1 VELDSALSSFVT
13 GSGGA
18 FTITSGSIAAG
29 NLVLTKADGSDVA
42 LTIDSN
48 FSGTGGSFAGA
59 LTSTNGTPAI
69 QTNTWDAYTF
79 VDGTSVGGPDTL
91 AFSTA
96 GALTV
101 PAGGV
106 INIASF
112 VPVGGGA
119 AMTLAQDYS
128 ASTQFGSA
136 FSVNGL
142 AQNGFTTGRL
152 SGLDID
158 GKGIIFARFT
168 NGQSSVQGQIAL
180 ADFRNVQ
187 GLQPVSDT
195 SWGETFASGS
205 VTIGSPGTASLG
217 LIQSGALEQSNVDL
231 SEELVNMIIAQR
243 SFQANAEVIQTSDTI
258 TQSIINL
265 R

>member
-1 VELDSALSSFVT
+1 LNTFVA
-13 GSGGA
+13 GSGG
-18 FTITSGSIAAG
+18 TYTVISGSIAAG
-29 NLVLTKADGSDVA
+29 NLVLSKADGTDVT

-48 FSGTGGSFAGA
+48 FSGTAGSFAGA
-59 LTSTNGTPAI
+59 LLSTNGTPAV
-69 QTNTWDAYTF
+69 QTNTWNSYTL
-79 VDGTSVGGPDTL
+79 VDGVSVGGPDAI
-91 AFSTA
+91 AFSTS
-96 GALTV
+96 GTLTT
-101 PAGGV
+101 PAGGT

-112 VPVGGGA
+112 SPSGGA
-119 AMTLAQDYS
+119 AALTLAQDYS

-136 FSVNGL
+136 FSVNEL
-142 AQNGFTTGRL
+142 ATDGFTTGRL

-158 GKGIIFARFT
+158 SEGVIFARFT

-180 ADFRNVQ
+180 ADFRNAQ

-195 SWGETFASGS
+195 SWGETFSSGS
-205 VTIGSPGTASLG
+205 ATVGSPGTSSLG
-217 LIQSGALEQSNVDL
+217 LLQSGALEQSNVDL

-243 SFQANAEVIQTSDTI
+243 TFQANAEVISTSDTI